1 MTLCDEVTVLRDGK
15 VVMAG
20 ESLSRLSMAD
30 IVASMLG
37 KSGDAPHAKSVTP
50 HSPVRAASPAA
61 HLTVEKVSTDEGLSD
76 VSFDAEAGESVG
88 LAGLAGSGPA
98 AMLAAIAGITPMTA
112 GQISL
117 PGGQARPNS
126 FRQAVARGVAFVSGD
141 RRKLGLMLDK
151 PIWEN
156 IIQVRSVGL
165 SRDGNVLRTAA
176 LRDRAAALARRVGVK
191 SPSVQLAAGSLS
203 GGNQQKVVLAKWLD
217 CSPTTLLLDDPTRG
231 VDIGAREEIN
241 QLLRKTAA
249 EGTVILY
256 LSTDLEE
263 LAAGCNRVLV
273 FHRGRI
279 CGELSGDTLTASA
292 LSHMMNTGVA
302 DQPMASS
309 G

>member
-1 MTLCDEVTVLRDGK
+1 M
-15 VVMAG
+15 
-20 ESLSRLSMAD
+20 
-30 IVASMLG
+30 
-37 KSGDAPHAKSVTP
+37 
-50 HSPVRAASPAA
+50 
-61 HLTVEKVSTDEGLSD
+61 
-76 VSFDAEAGESVG
+76 
-88 LAGLAGSGPA
+88 
-98 AMLAAIAGITPMTA
+98 
-112 GQISL
+112 
-117 PGGQARPNS
+117 
-126 FRQAVARGVAFVSGD
+126 
-141 RRKLGLMLDK
+141 
-151 PIWEN
+151 
-156 IIQVRSVGL
+156 
-165 SRDGNVLRTAA
+165 
-176 LRDRAAALARRVGVK
+176 K

-231 VDIGAREEIN
+231 VDIGARDEIN

-279 CGELSGDTLTASA
+279 CGELSGDALTASA
-292 LSHMMNTGVA
+292 LSHMMNTGIA